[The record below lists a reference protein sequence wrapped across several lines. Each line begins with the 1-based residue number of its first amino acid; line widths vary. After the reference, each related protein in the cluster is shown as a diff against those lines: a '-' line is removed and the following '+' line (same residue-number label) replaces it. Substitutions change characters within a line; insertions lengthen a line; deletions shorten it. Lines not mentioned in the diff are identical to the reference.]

1 MTDPDLTVVVLAYDE
16 EANAGWMLREL
27 REWLEANEPAAE
39 IVVVDDGSTD
49 RTGDEARAALDGFA
63 AGFARHD
70 RNRGIGAALKTG
82 VARARGRWVTFLPA
96 DGQIPPEAIGTLRS
110 AARCDDAD
118 AVLSV
123 YDHRDDGMHRKLFSW
138 GVRALI
144 TTVHGVRLRSDGPY
158 LFRRT
163 LFDPAQLRPDTF
175 FLNFEFPIRVLA
187 AGLRVSTVTVPC
199 RRRVAGHSK
208 STGISRIAG
217 VARDLLELRVRR
229 TREGVRRALGR
240 PSS

>member
-1 MTDPDLTVVVLAYDE
+1 MNGPDLTVVVLAYDE
-16 EANAGWMLREL
+16 EENARWMLREL
-27 REWLEANEPAAE
+27 REWLEQNEPASE
-39 IVVVDDGSTD
+39 IVVVDDGSAD
-49 RTGDEARAALDGFA
+49 RTEAEAREALSGFDA
-63 AGFARHD
+63 RFARHE

-82 VARARGRWVTFLPA
+82 VGEARGRWVTFLPA
-96 DGQIPPEAIGTLRS
+96 DGQIPPEAIGTLRD
-110 AARCDDAD
+110 AARSEDAD
-118 AVLSV
+118 VVLSV

-158 LFRRT
+158 LFRRA
-163 LFDPAQLRPDTF
+163 LFDPAQLPPDTF
-175 FLNFEFPIRVLA
+175 FLNFEFPIRALA
-187 AGLRVSTVTVPC
+187 AGLRVSTVTVAC

-208 STGISRIAG
+208 STGFARIAG

-240 PSS
+240 G